1 MLPNVRHA
9 ASSDNIPRLHDIHA
23 GKFETLD
30 LLAAFRTFVRITETG
45 SFSAVAREAGATQP
59 AISRQVASLEAHLSV
74 RLFQRST
81 RSLTLTEDGRDLL
94 AHAKVVI
101 EAVDEAEAAI
111 GRRRISPSGLVRLGA
126 PTVFG
131 RTYIVPHLSSLLR
144 RYPDITLELVTG
156 DDVVDMIHE
165 RLDIA
170 MRVGEIDDPTLVARK
185 VGSTVALP
193 IASAEYLEEYGVPQ
207 TPADLAQ
214 HECILFTR
222 LATPGEWNFRGPDGN
237 VTVAVGGRF
246 RTNSI
251 EAVLAGVVAG
261 QGIAMVPLWMM
272 RAEISRDE
280 VRPVLQQW
288 RAPPRS
294 ISAVYPSRRFLA
306 PRTRAVIDFLVAEFR
321 LDPVI
326 SSYGE
331 STTLG

>member
-1 MLPNVRHA
+1 M
-9 ASSDNIPRLHDIHA
+9 
-23 GKFETLD
+23 D
-30 LLAAFRTFVRITETG
+30 LLSAFRTFVRITETG
-45 SFSAVAREAGATQP
+45 SFSAVARELHATQP
-59 AISRQVASLEAHLSV
+59 AISRQVAALEAHLSV

-94 AHAKVVI
+94 SHARVVI
-101 EAVDEAEAAI
+101 EAVEEAEQAI
-111 GRRRISPSGLVRLGA
+111 GRRRASPSGLVRLGA

-131 RTYIVPHLSSLLR
+131 RTYIVPHLSSLLE

-165 RLDIA
+165 RLDVSI
-170 MRVGEIDDPTLVARK
+170 RVGQIDDPTLVARK
-185 VGSTVALP
+185 VGSTFSQP
-193 IASAEYLEEYGVPQ
+193 IASASYLEEHGIPQ
-207 TPADLAQ
+207 TPADLAG

-222 LATPGEWNFRGPDGN
+222 NENPAEWNFSGPQGA
-237 VTVAVGGRF
+237 VTAPVNGRF

-261 QGIAMVPLWMM
+261 RGIAMVPLWMM
-272 RAEISRDE
+272 RAELSRGE

-288 RAPPRS
+288 RAPSRA

-306 PRTRAVIDFLVAEFR
+306 PRIRAVVDFLVAEFR

-326 SSYGE
+326 SPYGE
-331 STTLG
+331 PTPPA